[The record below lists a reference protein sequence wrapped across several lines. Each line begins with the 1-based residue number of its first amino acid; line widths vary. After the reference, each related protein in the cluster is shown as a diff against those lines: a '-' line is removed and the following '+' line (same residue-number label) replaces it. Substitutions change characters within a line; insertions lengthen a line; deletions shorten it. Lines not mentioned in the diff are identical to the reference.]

1 MVWTMRCLWRHCE
14 SEKACFLGGI
24 VGHRL
29 QKRGGPT
36 RSLREAYA
44 RLTRITDT
52 KTDNCMVT

>member
-14 SEKACFLGGI
+14 SEKACSLGGI
-24 VGHRL
+24 VGHRGL
-29 QKRGGPT
+29 T

>member
-1 MVWTMRCLWRHCE
+1 MLCLWRHCK

-29 QKRGGPT
+29 QKRGGLT
-36 RSLREAYA
+36 RSLREAYT

-52 KTDNCMVT
+52 KTDNCIVT